1 MKEDLHMLLSP
12 AGRRANSSR
21 KKGAV
26 AFEPQAMGALPV
38 ITEIGDGVTESQG
51 LSTA

>member
-1 MKEDLHMLLSP
+1 MLLSP

-51 LSTA
+51 LPTA